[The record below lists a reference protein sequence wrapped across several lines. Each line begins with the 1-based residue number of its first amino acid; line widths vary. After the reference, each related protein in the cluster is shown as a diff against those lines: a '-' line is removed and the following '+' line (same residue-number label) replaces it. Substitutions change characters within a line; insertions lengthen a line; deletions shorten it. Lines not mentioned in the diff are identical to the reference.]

1 MHVTYV
7 KIQRQTGT
15 RYKAI
20 IRDGDKLIST
30 KTFTRKTDATTW
42 ANALLRDSQ
51 RLEALGNP
59 KAKITLEKLAEL
71 YMEAWTGRDISRKGR
86 VQALVDAHGK
96 VRLLDITESLIK
108 ADLKSYAK
116 GLAPAKSLAP
126 ATVNRR
132 KAAWSALFKFAIDE
146 EYVGV
151 NPAKGITSKTE
162 NNARIRFLDDGER
175 KALLAACD
183 KSEWSLLKLLVTLAM
198 TTGARLGELQSLRWE
213 SIDLKKRTAT
223 LAITKNGDPR
233 VLVFPAP
240 AIAALMLQRKSKG
253 LVFGRADGEKP
264 LCFRK
269 HWNAALKAAGLKA
282 FRFHDLRHD
291 AATQLINGGTD
302 LYTVGQILG
311 HRSQQSTARYAHLS
325 IKTKQAAADKAMAE
339 VFRRMK

>member
-1 MHVTYV
+1 MHATFV
-7 KIQRQTGT
+7 KIQRQSGV
-15 RYKAI
+15 RYKAV

-59 KAKITLEKLAEL
+59 KAKINLAKLAEL

-86 VQALVDAHGK
+86 VQSLADAHGEL
-96 VRLLDITESLIK
+96 RLLDITESLIK

-116 GLAPAKSLAP
+116 GRAP

-151 NPAKGITSKTE
+151 NPAKGITSREE
-162 NNARIRFLDDGER
+162 NNQRIRFLDDDER

-183 KSEWSLLKLLVTLAM
+183 NSEWPLLKLLVMLAM

-213 SIDLKKRTAT
+213 GIDLKKRTAT

-240 AIAALMLQRKSKG
+240 AIAALMLHRKSKG

-269 HWNAALKAAGLKA
+269 HWNKALKEAGLVA

-291 AATQLINGGTD
+291 AATSLINADTD

-339 VFRRMK
+339 VFGRIKE

>member
-1 MHVTYV
+1 MHVTFV
-7 KIQRQTGT
+7 KLTRQSGT
-15 RYKAI
+15 RYKAV
-20 IRDGDKLIST
+20 IRSGDRLIST
-30 KTFTRKTDATTW
+30 KTFTLKKDASTW
-42 ANALLRDSQ
+42 ANELLRDNQ

-86 VQALVDAHGK
+86 VQALTDAYGEE
-96 VRLLDITESLIK
+96 RLLDITESLIK

-116 GLAPAKSLAP
+116 GRAP

-132 KAAWSALFKFAIDE
+132 KAAWSALFQFAVDE
-146 EYVGV
+146 EYVAT
-151 NPAKGITSKTE
+151 NPAKTISSKTE
-162 NNARIRFLDDGER
+162 NNARIRFLDDDER

-183 KSEWSLLKLLVTLAM
+183 KSEWPLLKLLVTLAM

-213 SIDLKKRTAT
+213 GIDLKKRTAT
-223 LAITKNGDPR
+223 LPITKNGDPR

-240 AIAALMLQRKSKG
+240 AIAALMLHRKAKG

-269 HWNAALKAAGLKA
+269 HWNKALKAAGLKA

-291 AATQLINGGTD
+291 AATQLINAGTD

-325 IKTKQAAADKAMAE
+325 IKTKQAAAEKAMAE
-339 VFRRMK
+339 VFRRLK

>member
-1 MHVTYV
+1 MHATFV
-7 KIQRQTGT
+7 KIQRQSGV

-30 KTFTRKTDATTW
+30 KTFPRKTDATIW
-42 ANALLRDSQ
+42 ANSLLRDAS

-86 VQALVDAHGK
+86 VQALADAHGK
-96 VRLLDITESLIK
+96 VRLLDITESLVK

-116 GLAPAKSLAP
+116 GRAP

-146 EYVGV
+146 EYVAV
-151 NPAKGITSKTE
+151 NPAKGIASREE
-162 NNARIRFLDDGER
+162 NNQRIRFLDDDER

-183 KSEWSLLKLLVTLAM
+183 KSDWPLLKLLVTLAM
-198 TTGARLGELQSLRWE
+198 TTGARLGELQSLCWE
-213 SIDLKKRTAT
+213 GIDLKKRTAT

-240 AIAALMLQRKSKG
+240 AITALMPHRKTKG
-253 LVFGRADGEKP
+253 LVFGRADGKKP

-269 HWNAALKAAGLKA
+269 HWDKALKEAGLIA

-291 AATQLINGGTD
+291 AATSLINADTD

-325 IKTKQAAADKAMAE
+325 IRTKQAAADKAMAE
-339 VFRRMK
+339 VFGRMKE

>member
-7 KIQRQTGT
+7 KLNRQSGT

-30 KTFTRKTDATTW
+30 KTFTLKKDASTW
-42 ANALLRDSQ
+42 ANDLLRDNQ

-59 KAKITLEKLAEL
+59 KARTTLSTLCEL
-71 YMEAWTGRDISRKGR
+71 YMAAWTGRDVSRKGR
-86 VQALVDAHGK
+86 VQALADAHGK
-96 VRLLDITESLIK
+96 VRLLDVTESLIK
-108 ADLKSYAK
+108 ADLKTYAK
-116 GLAPAKSLAP
+116 GRAP
-126 ATVNRR
+126 ATLNRR
-132 KAAWSALFKFAIDE
+132 KACWSALFQFAVEE
-146 EYVGV
+146 EYVAT
-151 NPAKGITSKTE
+151 NPAKTISSKTE
-162 NNARIRFLDDGER
+162 NNARIRFLDDEER
-175 KALLAACD
+175 KALLVACD
-183 KSEWSLLKLLVTLAM
+183 KSEWPLLKLLVVLAM

-213 SIDLKKRTAT
+213 GIDLKKRTAT

-240 AIAALMLQRKSKG
+240 AIAALMLHREAEG
-253 LVFGRADGEKP
+253 LVFGRSDGEKP

-291 AATQLINGGTD
+291 AATQLINAGTD

-325 IKTKQAAADKAMAE
+325 IKTKQAAADKAMGE
-339 VFRRMK
+339 VFGRMK

>member
-1 MHVTYV
+1 MHVTFV
-7 KIQRQTGT
+7 KKPLKVGFS
-15 RYKAI
+15 YKAV
-20 IRDGDKLIST
+20 IRSGDKLIAS
-30 KTFTRKTDATTW
+30 KTFTLKKDANTW
-42 ANALLRDSQ
+42 ADALLRDNQ

-59 KAKITLEKLAEL
+59 KARITLSTLCEL
-71 YMEAWTGRDISRKGR
+71 YMEAWTGR
-86 VQALVDAHGK
+86 VQALADAHGK

-108 ADLKSYAK
+108 ADLKTYAK
-116 GLAPAKSLAP
+116 GRAP

-151 NPAKGITSKTE
+151 NPAKGITSKGE
-162 NNARIRFLDDGER
+162 HNQRIRFLDDDER

-183 KSEWSLLKLLVTLAM
+183 KSEWPLLKLLVTLAM

-213 SIDLKKRTAT
+213 GIDLKKRTAT

-240 AIAALMLQRKSKG
+240 AITALMLHRKAEG
-253 LVFGRADGEKP
+253 LVFGRSDGEKP

-291 AATQLINGGTD
+291 AATQLINAGTD
-302 LYTVGQILG
+302 LYSVGQILG

-339 VFRRMK
+339 VFGRLEK

>member
-1 MHVTYV
+1 MHVTFV
-7 KIQRQTGT
+7 KKPLKVGFS
-15 RYKAI
+15 YKAV
-20 IRDGDKLIST
+20 IRSGDKLIAS
-30 KTFTRKTDATTW
+30 KTFPLKKDAKIW
-42 ANALLRDSQ
+42 ADTLLRDSQ

-59 KAKITLEKLAEL
+59 KAKITLEKLSEL
-71 YMEAWTGRDISRKGR
+71 YMAAWTGRDISRKGR
-86 VQALVDAHGK
+86 VQALADAHGE

-116 GLAPAKSLAP
+116 GRAP
-126 ATVNRR
+126 ATRNRR

-146 EYVGV
+146 EYVSV
-151 NPAKGITSKTE
+151 NPAKGITSTEE
-162 NNARIRFLDDGER
+162 NNQRIRSLDDDER

-183 KSEWSLLKLLVTLAM
+183 KSEWPLLKLLVTLGM

-213 SIDLKKRTAT
+213 GIDLKKRTAT

-240 AIAALMLQRKSKG
+240 AIAALMLHRKAKG

-269 HWNAALKAAGLKA
+269 HWNKALKAARLSD
-282 FRFHDLRHD
+282 FHFHDLRHD
-291 AATQLINGGTD
+291 AATSLINAGVD
-302 LYTVGQILG
+302 LYITGQILG

-339 VFRRMK
+339 VFGRMK